1 VARVVDIVRFF
12 TIQGLIMPNEPIVH
26 GLISLCLSD
35 VSPKDKPWDAHKD
48 QSRQVSSIYTQ
59 AENEKYAERIWE
71 CSQSLEF
78 RVLSDDQSIS
88 HLKLHSARFCRVRLC
103 PVCQWRR
110 SMMWRAR
117 FLKALPK
124 ICADYPRGR
133 FIFLTLTVKNCR
145 LEDLRETIAWMN
157 ASWKKMTM
165 RKNFPALGWIK
176 CIEVTRGQDGM
187 AHPHFHCLLMVNQT
201 YFSDGYISQANW
213 TKMWKEC
220 LKVDYTPIVNVKRV
234 KERKQKCKQIVDSV
248 NDSNVN
254 NCNNMTVDNPV
265 DDIIAGVLETIKYSV
280 KPSDLIG
287 SNDDKIKP
295 HEWLAELTRQ
305 LHKTRSIALG
315 GIFKQYLS
323 EDEPED
329 LINAD
334 IEEETDLDEE
344 GYNYIF
350 EWRDVMKRYTYK
362 ESVNNK

>member
-1 VARVVDIVRFF
+1 MTDNPVVD
-12 TIQGLIMPNEPIVH
+12 GDS
-26 GLISLCLSD
+26 SLWLSD
-35 VSPKDKPWDAHKD
+35 VSPRDKPWDQHK
-48 QSRQVSSIYTQ
+48 QQARQVASIYTQ
-59 AENEKYAERIWE
+59 ADYEKYSKRIWE

-78 RVLSDDQSIS
+78 RVLSDDQGGS

-133 FIFLTLTVKNCR
+133 FLFLTLTVRNCP

-157 ASWKKMTM
+157 ASWLKMVK

-176 CIEVTRGQDGM
+176 CIEVTRGQTDL
-187 AHPHFHCLLMVNQT
+187 AHPHFHCLLMVNET
-201 YFSDGYISQANW
+201 YFKDGYISQANW

-234 KERKQKCKQIVDSV
+234 RDRKHKSKQTVDSIDNTTV
-248 NDSNVN
+248 DTIN
-254 NCNNMTVDNPV
+254 NRPVDNPI

-280 KPSDLIG
+280 KPADLIG
-287 SNDDKIKP
+287 EDYMFVTPQD
-295 HEWLAELTRQ
+295 WLAELTRQ

-323 EDEPED
+323 EDDLED
-329 LINAD
+329 LINAE

-350 EWRDVMKRYTYK
+350 EWREIMRRYAYK
-362 ESVNNK
+362 ETVDK

>member
-1 VARVVDIVRFF
+1 MSENPVID
-12 TIQGLIMPNEPIVH
+12 GDS
-26 GLISLCLSD
+26 SLWLSD
-35 VSPKDKPWDAHKD
+35 VSPRDKPWDQHKD
-48 QSRQVSSIYTQ
+48 QARQVAGIYTQ
-59 AENEKYAERIWE
+59 ADYEKYSKRIWE

-78 RVLSDDQSIS
+78 RVLTDDKQQT

-133 FIFLTLTVKNCR
+133 FIFLTLTVRNCR
-145 LEDLRETIAWMN
+145 LEDLRDTIAWMN
-157 ASWKKMTM
+157 ASWLKMIR

-176 CIEVTRGQDGM
+176 CIEVSRSETDL
-187 AHPHFHCLLMVNQT
+187 AHPHFHCLLMVNET
-201 YFSDGYISQANW
+201 YFSRGYISQADW

-220 LKVDYTPIVNVKRV
+220 LKVDYTPIINVKRV
-234 KERKQKCKQIVDSV
+234 RNRKHNSKHSV
-248 NDSNVN
+248 YTGNDVTVN
-254 NCNNMTVDNPV
+254 NTENRPVDNPI

-280 KPSDLIG
+280 KPADLIG
-287 SNDDKIKP
+287 EDYMLVTPQD
-295 HEWLAELTRQ
+295 WLAELTRQ

-329 LINAD
+329 LINAEID
-334 IEEETDLDEE
+334 EETDLDEE

-350 EWRDVMKRYTYK
+350 EWREIMKRYAYK
-362 ESVNNK
+362 ETVDG

>member
-1 VARVVDIVRFF
+1 MGDNPVVD
-12 TIQGLIMPNEPIVH
+12 GDS
-26 GLISLCLSD
+26 SLWLSD
-35 VSPKDKPWDAHKD
+35 VSPRDKPWDQHKD
-48 QSRQVSSIYTQ
+48 QARQVASIYTQ
-59 AENEKYAERIWE
+59 ADYEKYSKRIWE

-78 RVLSDDQSIS
+78 RVLSDDQGGS

-133 FIFLTLTVKNCR
+133 FIFLTLTVRNCR

-157 ASWKKMTM
+157 ASWLKMIK

-176 CIEVTRGQDGM
+176 CIEVTRGETDL
-187 AHPHFHCLLMVNQT
+187 AHPHFHCLLMVNSN
-201 YFSDGYISQANW
+201 YFTINYISQANW

-234 KERKQKCKQIVDSV
+234 RNRKHKSKQTVDSIDNTTV
-248 NDSNVN
+248 DTIN
-254 NCNNMTVDNPV
+254 NRPVDNPI

-280 KPSDLIG
+280 KPADLIG
-287 SNDDKIKP
+287 EDYMFVTPQD
-295 HEWLAELTRQ
+295 WLAELTRQ
-305 LHKTRSIALG
+305 LHKSRSIALG

-323 EDEPED
+323 EDDPED
-329 LINAD
+329 LINAE

-350 EWRDVMKRYTYK
+350 EWREIMRRYAYK
-362 ESVNNK
+362 ETVDK

>member
-1 VARVVDIVRFF
+1 MGDTPVVD
-12 TIQGLIMPNEPIVH
+12 GDS
-26 GLISLCLSD
+26 SLWLSD
-35 VSPKDKPWDAHKD
+35 ASPKDKPWDQHK
-48 QSRQVSSIYTQ
+48 QQARQVASIYTQ
-59 AENEKYAERIWE
+59 ADYEKYSKRIWE

-78 RVLSDDQSIS
+78 RVLSDDQGGS

-103 PVCQWRR
+103 PICQWRR

-124 ICADYPRGR
+124 ICADYPKGR
-133 FIFLTLTVKNCR
+133 FIFLTLTVRNCR

-157 ASWKKMTM
+157 ASWLKMIK

-176 CIEVTRGQDGM
+176 CIEVTRGETDL
-187 AHPHFHCLLMVNQT
+187 AHPHFHCLLMVNSN
-201 YFSDGYISQANW
+201 YFTINYISQANW

-234 KERKQKCKQIVDSV
+234 RDRKHKSKQTVDSIDNTTV
-248 NDSNVN
+248 DTIN
-254 NCNNMTVDNPV
+254 NRPVDNPI

-280 KPSDLIG
+280 KPADLIG
-287 SNDDKIKP
+287 EDYMFVTPQD
-295 HEWLAELTRQ
+295 WLAELTRQ

-323 EDEPED
+323 EDDPED
-329 LINAD
+329 LINAE
-334 IEEETDLDEE
+334 IEEESDLDEE

-350 EWRDVMKRYTYK
+350 EWREIMRRYAYK
-362 ESVNNK
+362 ETVDR

>member
-78 RVLSDDQSIS
+78 RVLTDDKQQT

-124 ICADYPRGR
+124 ICGDYPKGR
-133 FIFLTLTVKNCR
+133 FIFLTLTVRNCR

-157 ASWKKMTM
+157 TSWLKMIK

-176 CIEVTRGQDGM
+176 CIEVTRSEDDM

-201 YFSDGYISQANW
+201 YFSRGYISQADW
-213 TKMWKEC
+213 SKMWKEC
-220 LKVDYTPIVNVKRV
+220 LKVDYTPIVNIKRV
-234 KERKQKCKQIVDSV
+234 KERKQKRKQIVDSV

-254 NCNNMTVDNPV
+254 NCNNTTVDNPV

>member
-1 VARVVDIVRFF
+1 MGDNPVVD
-12 TIQGLIMPNEPIVH
+12 GDS
-26 GLISLCLSD
+26 SLWLSD
-35 VSPKDKPWDAHKD
+35 VSPRDKPWDQHKD
-48 QSRQVSSIYTQ
+48 QARQVASIYTQ
-59 AENEKYAERIWE
+59 ADYEKYSKRIWE

-78 RVLSDDQSIS
+78 RVLSDDQGGS

-103 PVCQWRR
+103 PICQWRR

-133 FIFLTLTVKNCR
+133 FIFLTLTVRNCR

-176 CIEVTRGQDGM
+176 CIEVTRGETDL
-187 AHPHFHCLLMVNQT
+187 AHPHFHCLLMVNET
-201 YFSDGYISQANW
+201 YFKDGYISQANW

-234 KERKQKCKQIVDSV
+234 TNRKHKSKQSVD
-248 NDSNVN
+248 NDNDVTVN
-254 NCNNMTVDNPV
+254 NTKNRPVDNPV

-280 KPSDLIG
+280 KPADLIG
-287 SNDDKIKP
+287 EDYMFVTPQD
-295 HEWLAELTRQ
+295 WLAELTRQ

-329 LINAD
+329 LINAE

-350 EWRDVMKRYTYK
+350 EWREIMRRYAYK
-362 ESVNNK
+362 ETVDR

>member
-1 VARVVDIVRFF
+1 MGDNPVVD
-12 TIQGLIMPNEPIVH
+12 GDS
-26 GLISLCLSD
+26 SLWLSD
-35 VSPKDKPWDAHKD
+35 VSPRDKPWDQHK
-48 QSRQVSSIYTQ
+48 QQARQVASIYTQ
-59 AENEKYAERIWE
+59 ADYEKYSKRIWE
-71 CSQSLEF
+71 CSQALEF
-78 RVLSDDQSIS
+78 RVLSDDQGGS

-133 FIFLTLTVKNCR
+133 FIFLTLTVRNCR

-157 ASWKKMTM
+157 SSWLKMIK

-176 CIEVTRGQDGM
+176 CIEVTRGETDL
-187 AHPHFHCLLMVNQT
+187 AHPHFHCLLMVNET
-201 YFSDGYISQANW
+201 YIKDGYISQANW

-234 KERKQKCKQIVDSV
+234 RDRKHKSKQTVDSIDNTTV
-248 NDSNVN
+248 DTIN
-254 NCNNMTVDNPV
+254 NRPVDNPI

-280 KPSDLIG
+280 KPADLIG
-287 SNDDKIKP
+287 EDYMFVTPQD
-295 HEWLAELTRQ
+295 WLAELTRQ

-323 EDEPED
+323 EDDPED
-329 LINAD
+329 LINAE
-334 IEEETDLDEE
+334 IEEESDLDEE

-350 EWRDVMKRYTYK
+350 EWREIMRRYAYK
-362 ESVNNK
+362 ETVDK

>member
-1 VARVVDIVRFF
+1 MGDNPVID
-12 TIQGLIMPNEPIVH
+12 GDS
-26 GLISLCLSD
+26 SLWLSD
-35 VSPKDKPWDAHKD
+35 ASSKDKPWDQHK
-48 QSRQVSSIYTQ
+48 QQARQVASIYT
-59 AENEKYAERIWE
+59 AADYEKYSKRIWE

-78 RVLSDDQSIS
+78 RVLSDDQGGS

-124 ICADYPRGR
+124 ICGDYPRGR
-133 FIFLTLTVKNCR
+133 FIFLTLTVRNCR

-176 CIEVTRGQDGM
+176 CIEVSRGETDL
-187 AHPHFHCLLMVNQT
+187 AHPHFHCLLMVNET
-201 YFSDGYISQANW
+201 YFSRGYISQADW

-220 LKVDYTPIVNVKRV
+220 LKVDYNPIVNVKRV
-234 KERKQKCKQIVDSV
+234 KNRKHKSKQTVDSIDNTTV
-248 NDSNVN
+248 DTIN
-254 NCNNMTVDNPV
+254 NRPVDNPI

-280 KPSDLIG
+280 KPADLIG
-287 SNDDKIKP
+287 EDYMFVTPQD
-295 HEWLAELTRQ
+295 WLAELTRQ

-329 LINAD
+329 LINAE

-350 EWRDVMKRYTYK
+350 EWREIMRRYAYK
-362 ESVNNK
+362 ETVDR

>member
-1 VARVVDIVRFF
+1 MARVVDIVRFF

-48 QSRQVSSIYTQ
+48 QSRQVASIYTQ

-78 RVLSDDQSIS
+78 RVLTDDKQQT

-133 FIFLTLTVKNCR
+133 FIFLTLTVRNCR

-176 CIEVTRGQDGM
+176 CIEVTRSEDDM
-187 AHPHFHCLLMVNQT
+187 AHPHFHCLLMVNSN
-201 YFSDGYISQANW
+201 YFTINYISHANW

-220 LKVDYTPIVNVKRV
+220 LKVDYTPIVNIKRV
-234 KERKQKCKQIVDSV
+234 KERKQKRKQIVDSV

-344 GYNYIF
+344 EYNYIF
-350 EWRDVMKRYTYK
+350 EWREVMKRYAYK

>member
-1 VARVVDIVRFF
+1 MSD
-12 TIQGLIMPNEPIVH
+12 NPIVD
-26 GLISLCLSD
+26 GDSSLWLSD
-35 VSPKDKPWDAHKD
+35 ASPRDKPWDQHKD
-48 QSRQVSSIYTQ
+48 QSRQVASIYLH
-59 AENEKYAERIWE
+59 ADYEKYSKRIWD

-78 RVLSDDQSIS
+78 RVLSDDQGGS
-88 HLKLHSARFCRVRLC
+88 HLKLHSARFCRCRLC

-117 FLKALPK
+117 FFKALPK

-133 FIFLTLTVKNCR
+133 FLFLTLTVRNCP
-145 LEDLRETIAWMN
+145 LEDLRDTIAWMN
-157 ASWKKMTM
+157 ASWLKMIR

-176 CIEVTRGQDGM
+176 CIEVSRSETDL
-187 AHPHFHCLLMVNQT
+187 AHPHFHCLLMVNES
-201 YFSDGYISQANW
+201 YFKYGYISQANW

-220 LKVDYTPIVNVKRV
+220 LKIDYTPIVNIKRV
-234 KERKQKCKQIVDSV
+234 KNRKHNSKHSV
-248 NDSNVN
+248 YTGNDTTVN
-254 NCNNMTVDNPV
+254 NTDNRIVDNPV

-280 KPSDLIG
+280 KPADLIG
-287 SNDDKIKP
+287 EDHLFVTPQD
-295 HEWLAELTRQ
+295 WLAELTRQ

-329 LINAD
+329 LINAE

-350 EWRDVMKRYTYK
+350 EWREIMKRYAYK
-362 ESVNNK
+362 ETVDR

>member
-1 VARVVDIVRFF
+1 MSDNPAVGGDS
-12 TIQGLIMPNEPIVH
+12 
-26 GLISLCLSD
+26 SLWLSD
-35 VSPKDKPWDAHKD
+35 ASPKDKPWDQHKD
-48 QSRQVSSIYTQ
+48 QSRQVASIYTQ
-59 AENEKYAERIWE
+59 ADYEKYSKRIWE

-78 RVLSDDQSIS
+78 RVLSDDQGGS

-124 ICADYPRGR
+124 ICGDYPKGQ
-133 FIFLTLTVKNCR
+133 FIFLTLTVRNCR
-145 LEDLRETIAWMN
+145 LEDLRKTIAWMN
-157 ASWKKMTM
+157 ASWLKLIK

-176 CIEVTRGQDGM
+176 CIEVTRSEDDM
-187 AHPHFHCLLMVNQT
+187 AHPHFHCLLMVNSN
-201 YFSDGYISQANW
+201 YFTINYISHANW

-220 LKVDYTPIVNVKRV
+220 LKVDYTPIVNIKRV
-234 KERKQKCKQIVDSV
+234 KERKQKRKQIVDSV

-254 NCNNMTVDNPV
+254 NCNNTTVDNPV

-280 KPSDLIG
+280 KPDDLIG
-287 SNDDKIKP
+287 TKTAKTSPQD
-295 HEWLAELTRQ
+295 WLAELTRQ

-315 GIFKQYLS
+315 GIFKEYLS

-344 GYNYIF
+344 EYNYIF
-350 EWRDVMKRYTYK
+350 EWREVMKRYAYK

>member
-1 VARVVDIVRFF
+1 MGDNPVVD
-12 TIQGLIMPNEPIVH
+12 GDS
-26 GLISLCLSD
+26 SLWLSD
-35 VSPKDKPWDAHKD
+35 VSPRDKPWDQHKD
-48 QSRQVSSIYTQ
+48 QARQVASIYTQ
-59 AENEKYAERIWE
+59 ADYEKYSKRIWE

-78 RVLSDDQSIS
+78 RVLSDDQGGS

-103 PVCQWRR
+103 PICQWRR

-133 FIFLTLTVKNCR
+133 FIFLTLTVRNCR

-176 CIEVTRGQDGM
+176 CIEVTRGETDL
-187 AHPHFHCLLMVNQT
+187 AHPHFHCLLMVNET
-201 YFSDGYISQANW
+201 YFKDGYISQANW

-234 KERKQKCKQIVDSV
+234 TNRKHKSKQSVD
-248 NDSNVN
+248 NDNDVTVN
-254 NCNNMTVDNPV
+254 NTKNRPVDNPV

-280 KPSDLIG
+280 KPADLIG
-287 SNDDKIKP
+287 EDYMFVTPQD
-295 HEWLAELTRQ
+295 WLAELTRQ

-329 LINAD
+329 LINAE
-334 IEEETDLDEE
+334 IEEESDLDEE

-350 EWRDVMKRYTYK
+350 EWREIMRRYAYK
-362 ESVNNK
+362 ETVDR

>member
-1 VARVVDIVRFF
+1 
-12 TIQGLIMPNEPIVH
+12 MPNEPIVH

-78 RVLSDDQSIS
+78 RVLTDDKQQT

-124 ICADYPRGR
+124 ICGDYPKGR
-133 FIFLTLTVKNCR
+133 FIFLTLTVRNCR

-176 CIEVTRGQDGM
+176 CIEVTRSEDDM

-201 YFSDGYISQANW
+201 YFSRGYISQADW
-213 TKMWKEC
+213 SKMWKEC
-220 LKVDYTPIVNVKRV
+220 LKVDYTPIVNIKRV
-234 KERKQKCKQIVDSV
+234 KERKQKRKQIVDSV

-254 NCNNMTVDNPV
+254 NCNNTTVDNPV

-280 KPSDLIG
+280 KPDDLIG
-287 SNDDKIKP
+287 TKTAKTSPQD
-295 HEWLAELTRQ
+295 WLAELTRQ

-315 GIFKQYLS
+315 GIFKEYLS

-344 GYNYIF
+344 EYNYIF
-350 EWRDVMKRYTYK
+350 EWREVMKRYAYK

>member
-1 VARVVDIVRFF
+1 MGDTPVVD
-12 TIQGLIMPNEPIVH
+12 GDS
-26 GLISLCLSD
+26 SLWLSD
-35 VSPKDKPWDAHKD
+35 ASPKDKPWDQHK
-48 QSRQVSSIYTQ
+48 QQARQVASIYTQ
-59 AENEKYAERIWE
+59 ADYEKYSKRIWE

-78 RVLSDDQSIS
+78 RVLSDDQGGS

-124 ICADYPRGR
+124 ICADYPKGR
-133 FIFLTLTVKNCR
+133 FIFLTLTVRNCR

-157 ASWKKMTM
+157 ASWLKMIK

-176 CIEVTRGQDGM
+176 CIEVTRGETDL
-187 AHPHFHCLLMVNQT
+187 AHPHFHCLLMVNET
-201 YFSDGYISQANW
+201 YFSRGYISQADW

-234 KERKQKCKQIVDSV
+234 RNRKHKTKQTVDSIDNTTV
-248 NDSNVN
+248 DTIDNRS
-254 NCNNMTVDNPV
+254 VDNPI

-280 KPSDLIG
+280 KPADLIG
-287 SNDDKIKP
+287 EDYMFVTPQD
-295 HEWLAELTRQ
+295 WLAELTRQ

-323 EDEPED
+323 EDDLED
-329 LINAD
+329 LINAE

-350 EWRDVMKRYTYK
+350 EWREIMRRYAYK
-362 ESVNNK
+362 ETVDK

>member
-1 VARVVDIVRFF
+1 
-12 TIQGLIMPNEPIVH
+12 MPNEPIVH

-78 RVLSDDQSIS
+78 RVLTDDKQQT

-124 ICADYPRGR
+124 ICGDYPKGR
-133 FIFLTLTVKNCR
+133 FIFLTLTVRNCR

-157 ASWKKMTM
+157 TSWLKMIK

-176 CIEVTRGQDGM
+176 CIEVTRSEDDM

-201 YFSDGYISQANW
+201 YFSRGYISQADW
-213 TKMWKEC
+213 SKMWKEC
-220 LKVDYTPIVNVKRV
+220 LKVDYTPIVNIKRV
-234 KERKQKCKQIVDSV
+234 KERKQKRKQIVDSV

-254 NCNNMTVDNPV
+254 NCNNTTVDNPV

-280 KPSDLIG
+280 KPDDLIG
-287 SNDDKIKP
+287 TKTAKTSPQD
-295 HEWLAELTRQ
+295 WLAELTRQ

-315 GIFKQYLS
+315 GIFKEYLS

-344 GYNYIF
+344 EYNYIF
-350 EWRDVMKRYTYK
+350 EWREVMKRYAYK

>member
-1 VARVVDIVRFF
+1 MNNIPLTDGDASFY
-12 TIQGLIMPNEPIVH
+12 
-26 GLISLCLSD
+26 LSD
-35 VSPKDKPWDAHKD
+35 LSPKDKSWDAHKD
-48 QSRQVSSIYTQ
+48 ESREVSSIYTQ
-59 AENEKYAERIWE
+59 AQNEKYAERIHH

-78 RVLSDDQSIS
+78 RILIDDKQQT

-133 FIFLTLTVKNCR
+133 FIFLTLTVRNCP

-157 ASWKKMTM
+157 SSWKKMTM

-176 CIEVTRGQDGM
+176 CIEVTRSEDDM

-201 YFSDGYISQANW
+201 YFSRGYISQSDW

-220 LKVDYTPIVNVKRV
+220 LKVDYTPIVNIKRV
-234 KERKQKCKQIVDSV
+234 KEHKQKRKQIVDSV

-254 NCNNMTVDNPV
+254 NCDNTTVDTSV

-280 KPSDLIG
+280 KPDDLIG
-287 SNDDKIKP
+287 TKTAKTSPQD
-295 HEWLAELTRQ
+295 WLAELTRQ

-315 GIFKQYLS
+315 GIFKEYLS

-344 GYNYIF
+344 EYNYIF
-350 EWRDVMKRYTYK
+350 EWREVTKRYAYK